1 MLFSKPLVGRQEA
14 TVGRVVVKAISLF
27 GAVLVLGLPAHA
39 GEPVRELD
47 MKTEWAVN
55 AVLISGWVLPESFK
69 SSLAPESCRW
79 CDVDDTG
86 KWAPPT
92 WDGWARETLGGHGGT
107 AATTSDVFAFAVLP
121 LAAVGVD
128 LLAND
133 GDWHAFGDDMTLVT
147 QAVAA
152 SALVNQ
158 VVKYSAG
165 RARPYTHFSPRT
177 FDEDHDQNLSFYSGH
192 TSLAFSM
199 VVATGLALQRRDSP
213 YAPWVF
219 GVGLPVATGVGL
231 LRIMADKHYLT
242 DVTVGAIMGSAIP
255 YLLISVVHGD

>member
-1 MLFSKPLVGRQEA
+1 MSSRGVEAMSLV
-14 TVGRVVVKAISLF
+14 
-27 GAVLVLGLPAHA
+27 GAVLLLASSAHA
-39 GEPVRELD
+39 AQPVPELD

-69 SSLAPESCRW
+69 SSLALESCRW
-79 CDVDDTG
+79 CDVDDAG
-86 KWAPPT
+86 NWSPPP
-92 WDGWARETLGGHGGT
+92 WDRWGRESLGGHGRD
-107 AATTSDVFAFAVLP
+107 AAAPSDIIAFALLP

-128 LLAND
+128 ALAND
-133 GDWHAFGDDMTLVT
+133 GDWRACGEDMTLVT

-165 RARPYTHFSPRT
+165 RARPYTHLSPRT
-177 FDEDHDQNLSFYSGH
+177 FDQDHDQNLSFYSGH
-192 TSLAFSM
+192 TSLAFSIVM
-199 VVATGLALQRRDSP
+199 STGLALHRRDSP

-219 GVGLPVATGVGL
+219 GVGLPVAAGVGL

-242 DVTVGAIMGSAIP
+242 DVTVGAVMGSAIP
-255 YLLISVVHGD
+255 YLVVSVFHGE